1 MSRNTIFSSFIK
13 CLFAL
18 SLFQMTTIAVKAQE
32 VSLGGFTGT
41 LTTTAIWHGSR
52 EGNKMDRRC
61 ISVLSWNTWP
71 TWYS

>member
-41 LTTTAIWHGSR
+41 LTTT
-52 EGNKMDRRC
+52 C
-61 ISVLSWNTWP
+61 LLVLL
-71 TWYS
+71 